1 MLLEAFIL
9 NELIIRREMGK
20 TFNGRVV
27 GNCATIGILAIA
39 LLTSV
44 AMGQKPSET
53 APDNTKKNQSGGA
66 TAERQGN
73 SKTDLELTQNIRK
86 ALIADKTLSTSA
98 HNVKVIT
105 NNGAVILKGPVASAE
120 EKASVEAK
128 AKEIA
133 GTDNVKSRI
142 EVMAPKKQ

>member
-1 MLLEAFIL
+1 METGF
-9 NELIIRREMGK
+9 NRRG
-20 TFNGRVV
+20 TGNGRLV
-27 GNCATIGILAIA
+27 GILAVA
-39 LLTSV
+39 LLTSL
-44 AMGQKPSET
+44 ALGQT

-73 SKTDLELTQNIRK
+73 SKSDVKLTQNIRK
-86 ALIADKTLSTSA
+86 ALMADKTLSTSA

-105 NNGAVILKGPVASAE
+105 NNGAVILKGPVATAD

-133 GTDNVKSRI
+133 GSGNVTSRI
-142 EVMAPKKQ
+142 EVMVPKAQ

>member
-39 LLTSV
+39 LLTSI
-44 AMGQKPSET
+44 ALGQT

-105 NNGAVILKGPVASAE
+105 NNGAVILKGPVASAD

>member
-1 MLLEAFIL
+1 
-9 NELIIRREMGK
+9 MGK
-20 TFNGRVV
+20 TFKGRVASNFGPGV
-27 GNCATIGILAIA
+27 ILAVA
-39 LLTSV
+39 LLSGA
-44 AMGQKPSET
+44 AMGQT

-66 TAERQGN
+66 SAERQGN
-73 SKTDLELTQNIRK
+73 SKSDLELTQNIRK
-86 ALIADKTLSTSA
+86 ALIADKALSTSA

-105 NNGAVILKGPVASAE
+105 NNGSVILKGPVASAD

-142 EVMAPKKQ
+142 EVMPPKTP

>member
-1 MLLEAFIL
+1 M
-9 NELIIRREMGK
+9 K
-20 TFNGRVV
+20 TEFNSTESKSRVV
-27 GNCATIGILAIA
+27 SNWRLAAILAVA
-39 LLTSV
+39 LLTSL
-44 AMGQKPSET
+44 ALGQT

-73 SKTDLELTQNIRK
+73 SKSDLELTQNIRK
-86 ALIADKTLSTSA
+86 SLMADKTLSTSA

-105 NNGAVILKGPVASAE
+105 NNGAVILKGPVATAD

-133 GTDNVKSRI
+133 GADNVKSRI
-142 EVMAPKKQ
+142 EVMAPKQ

>member
-1 MLLEAFIL
+1 METRFSS
-9 NELIIRREMGK
+9 
-20 TFNGRVV
+20 RVTSKCRLV
-27 GNCATIGILAIA
+27 GILAVA
-39 LLTSV
+39 LLTSL
-44 AMGQKPSET
+44 ALGQT

-73 SKTDLELTQNIRK
+73 SKSDLELTQKIRK

-105 NNGAVILKGPVASAE
+105 NSGAVILKGPVATAD

-133 GTDNVKSRI
+133 GSGNVTSRI
-142 EVMAPKKQ
+142 EVLAPKEQN

>member
-1 MLLEAFIL
+1 
-9 NELIIRREMGK
+9 
-20 TFNGRVV
+20 V
-27 GNCATIGILAIA
+27 GILAVA
-39 LLTSV
+39 LLTSL
-44 AMGQKPSET
+44 ALGQT

-73 SKTDLELTQNIRK
+73 SKSDLQLTQNIRK

-105 NNGAVILKGPVASAE
+105 NNGAVILKGPVATAD

-133 GTDNVKSRI
+133 GADNVKSRI
-142 EVMAPKKQ
+142 EVMAPKQ